1 MKNEEGKQ
9 RLRKDIL
16 TIINLVY
23 TNLEEVLKTRT
34 PKSLT
39 YEFRLANYGDDDI
52 TCTIMDVIL
61 EKMNASREIEEEE
74 DGWVISFVNAT
85 LNEDAIEF
93 NFDVMTTKDKPVEL
107 LLEEDSLLDSNI
119 PIEDVRKAFTNLHGL
134 DCILYI
140 LTNHLSSK

>member
-1 MKNEEGKQ
+1 MENEESKQ
-9 RLRKDIL
+9 RLRKDVL
-16 TIINLVY
+16 TLINLVY

-34 PKSLT
+34 PKLVT
-39 YEFRLANYGDDDI
+39 CEFRLANYGDDDI
-52 TCTIMDVIL
+52 TRTIVDVIL
-61 EKMNASREIEEEE
+61 EKMNASREIEEGE

-85 LNEDAIEF
+85 LNEDVIEF

-134 DCILYI
+134 DCILYV